1 MNQCTKVTAKKIKI
15 GLVEIGDSFGGQ
27 YYFPYSVG
35 ILRAYAEKKIAPDVI
50 YKFLPIIYKRGNTE
64 RHIENLCK
72 ADIIFFSAYL
82 WNFKASLE
90 IARRVKWERPEILI
104 AFGGPQVPES
114 KEKLSAFLRKYPFID
129 IASFGAGE
137 IPFLRIIERHRDR
150 RWDVVPSIGYRRPD
164 NSIAFNKFKENIQ
177 DINEIPSPYL
187 SGIFDELIMDNPE
200 EIWQG
205 RIETNRGCP
214 FTCAF
219 CYWGKK
225 SERTIR
231 QFDLDRICNEIDWLG
246 KNKIE
251 FVFCCD
257 ANFGILNRDFNIARK
272 VADSKMAV
280 GYPKAFS
287 VQNTKNSRESILNLQ
302 KILNDA
308 GLQKGVNLALQS
320 LNEETLKYIG
330 RSNIDNKTYTE
341 LQRLLTKSNIP
352 TFTDL
357 IIGLPGETYE
367 SFTKGVSEIIA
378 SGQHNRI
385 QFINLTILENTLMAK
400 PEYQKEH
407 GLKIVETELIP
418 HHSSLDM
425 KESIIETQRL
435 VTATRSMP
443 EEDWK
448 RARVFSWMASL
459 LHFDKLLQI
468 PFIVLHEVCGIAYK
482 DLIEIFMKRQG
493 GQTVLADI
501 LSVFEEK
508 AAGIQAG
515 GSEYSK
521 SEKWLNITW
530 YPDELMLI
538 TMSAE
543 GRIEKFY
550 NEAEERLLSFTKDY
564 AGMIEPEIIS
574 NAVRLNRSVLKQP
587 FFTEDI
593 TVKCSY
599 NIWEIYQA
607 ALRGAHA
614 APVRGG
620 FTNSIDRTTQHW
632 TSREE
637 WCREVIWYGNKRG
650 DYIYSVKI

>member
-1 MNQCTKVTAKKIKI
+1 MLFAT
-15 GLVEIGDSFGGQ
+15 GGK
-27 YYFPYSVG
+27 S
-35 ILRAYAEKKIAPDVI
+35 R
-50 YKFLPIIYKRGNTE
+50 
-64 RHIENLCK
+64 
-72 ADIIFFSAYL
+72 
-82 WNFKASLE
+82 
-90 IARRVKWERPEILI
+90 
-104 AFGGPQVPES
+104 
-114 KEKLSAFLRKYPFID
+114 
-129 IASFGAGE
+129 
-137 IPFLRIIERHRDR
+137 
-150 RWDVVPSIGYRRPD
+150 
-164 NSIAFNKFKENIQ
+164 
-177 DINEIPSPYL
+177 
-187 SGIFDELIMDNPE
+187 SG
-200 EIWQG
+200 
-205 RIETNRGCP
+205 R
-214 FTCAF
+214 
-219 CYWGKK
+219 
-225 SERTIR
+225 SR
-231 QFDLDRICNEIDWLG
+231 QFDLDRIYREIEWLS

-251 FVFCCD
+251 FIFCCD
-257 ANFGILNRDFNIARK
+257 ANFGILKRDLDIARK
-272 VADSKMAV
+272 VADSKMAM

-287 VQNTKNSRESILNLQ
+287 VQNTKNSRESIFNLQ

-320 LNEETLKYIG
+320 LNEETLKYVG
-330 RSNIDNKTYTE
+330 RSNIDNKTYAE
-341 LQRLLTKSNIP
+341 LQRLFTKSDIP

-400 PEYQKEH
+400 PEFQKEH

-425 KESIIETQRL
+425 TEAIIETQHL

-443 EEDWK
+443 EKDWIK
-448 RARVFSWMASL
+448 TRVFSWMASL

-468 PFIVLHEVCGIAYK
+468 PFIILHEVCGITYK
-482 DLIEIFMKRQG
+482 DLIEIFMKRQE

-501 LSVFEEK
+501 LSIFEEK

-521 SEKWLNITW
+521 SEEWLNIVW

-538 TMSAE
+538 AMSAE

-550 NEAEERLLSFTKDY
+550 NEAEERLQSFTKDH

-574 NAVRLNRSVLKQP
+574 NAMRLNRSLLKQP

-593 TVKCSY
+593 TVKCGY

-607 ALRGAHA
+607 ALRGEHA
-614 APVRGG
+614 ALVRGG
-620 FTNSIDRTTQHW
+620 FTYLIDRTSQQW
-632 TSREE
+632 TSWEE

-650 DYIYSVKI
+650 DYIYSV